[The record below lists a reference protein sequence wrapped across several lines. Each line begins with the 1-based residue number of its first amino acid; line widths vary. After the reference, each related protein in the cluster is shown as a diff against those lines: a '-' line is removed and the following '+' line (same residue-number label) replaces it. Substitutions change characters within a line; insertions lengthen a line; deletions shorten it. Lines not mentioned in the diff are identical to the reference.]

1 MKRYSGPVPKSG
13 PRPPA
18 KRRPLPRVSH
28 KRLSERE
35 QRAEVRRL
43 RTVLVGLPIDDWQPE
58 DWETFTVEVNAARTA
73 LEVTP

>member
-1 MKRYSGPVPKSG
+1 
-13 PRPPA
+13 
-18 KRRPLPRVSH
+18 VSH

-73 LEVTP
+73 LEGPS

>member
-1 MKRYSGPVPKSG
+1 MKRSYEPVPKSG

-18 KRRPLPRVSH
+18 KRRPLPRAPH

-73 LEVTP
+73 LEGPS